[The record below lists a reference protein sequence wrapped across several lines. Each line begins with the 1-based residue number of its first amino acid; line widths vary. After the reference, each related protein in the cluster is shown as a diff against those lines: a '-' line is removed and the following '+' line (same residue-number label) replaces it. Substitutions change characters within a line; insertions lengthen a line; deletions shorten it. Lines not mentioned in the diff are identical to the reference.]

1 MGIFSGS
8 SVMSVEEEFDES
20 LINEYQEAVI
30 ADMVSG
36 LDDEALAEF
45 CAPNGVGSV
54 LVEAGKMRKK
64 TLVRL
69 GKNDDLNRRETM
81 ACLTLAKR
89 AKDPLWDKLA
99 LNRVK
104 EKELLGKIKKKYGSK
119 GSKLAKAGQKDY
131 IKNRMPKGFN
141 NLFGAKDR

>member
-1 MGIFSGS
+1 MGIFSGDAIQAADS
-8 SVMSVEEEFDES
+8 FNEA
-20 LINEYQEAVI
+20 LLNEYDEMIISSEA
-30 ADMVSG
+30 SR
-36 LDDEALAEF
+36 LPDDALREF
-45 CAPNGVGSV
+45 CSVGGLGNV
-54 LVEAGKMRKK
+54 LCEAGKMRNK

-81 ACLTLAKR
+81 AAMLLAKK
-89 AKDPLWDKLA
+89 AKDPLFDKLA

-104 EKELLGKIKKKYGSK
+104 EKKLLGAIKNKYGYK
-119 GSKLAKAGQKDY
+119 AAKLAKQGQKDY